1 MASEEIVDPT
11 IRNETSVRRVLLH
24 LMLPFCLTL
33 LAVVAIAWVGYT
45 SYRTTQAGVSQLTDN
60 LLDAVQRNIG
70 QEVADY
76 IMPAVT
82 GNQVASGMIA
92 HAPVQVQDRV
102 FYAYASTVLR
112 EAPQLQSFY
121 LATEQGD
128 FLLVTRSPDK
138 GILDRIRLSG
148 TGTARVF
155 HHELYDEH
163 DTRVKVWDED
173 AKGYDPRTRPWFTD
187 TAGTSSIKWTQP
199 FLFPSDGQ
207 FVMTSSVRF
216 KGGDGHTL
224 VFAANISLNE
234 LSAYLEKIQI
244 GNSGSAMIVDGKGR
258 IMAGRNLSQQ
268 AKAAGWNP
276 DRMVINPKDEPVFSL
291 GYDHYRVRGFGPHNV
306 TTGGRHYITMASALP
321 RYSEGWILLIA
332 VPEKDFASFGHQS
345 SRQSLLFMGIIIVF
359 SLLLGGLFIRQVR
372 RTERVTRQMAAQ
384 QLQITHESA
393 AVRQVAIAPQ
403 LFDPSVEP
411 LVLTT
416 QLARVAQARRVSLWR
431 FLHDGAAMVCEESYD
446 LAQDIHTGGF
456 EMGGAELNRFFAAIG
471 EGAPFTVNTAA
482 ADERTASFER
492 LVMREIG
499 TRTLAVFPVSGSQ
512 GVLGMIALEDPTLL
526 PHLQYFMD
534 LTTNIAGT
542 RFMAQ
547 RALEQHTEQAP
558 VARLPDQAVP
568 PALAPVLTDNMLM
581 HGPELE
587 NIQGASIYSSVAV
600 LVITFSDPVVEGEQE
615 VTALIT
621 LINQL
626 AMDVQAIATEERL
639 FAVEVAGHRMICMA
653 GCTTAPDPGALTR
666 LADAALRMRETFM
679 AALAAAD
686 LEPVFTMGIDY
697 GTAFGGAVGQS
708 PKVFNLWG
716 QTVSLAELMAE
727 GASDPGVI
735 QVTERV
741 YAALRDRYLFRSRGA
756 FFAPNLGLGR
766 AYTLAAR
773 R

>member
-1 MASEEIVDPT
+1 M
-11 IRNETSVRRVLLH
+11 RRVLLH
-24 LMLPFCLTL
+24 LMLPFFLTV

-45 SYRTTQAGVSQLTDN
+45 SYRTTQAGVSRLTHE
-60 LLDAVQRNIG
+60 LLEAVQLNIG

-121 LATEQGD
+121 LADEQGS
-128 FLLVTRSPDK
+128 FMLVTRGTQK
-138 GILDRIRLSG
+138 GLLDRVRLVSKG
-148 TGTARVF
+148 TSRVF

-163 DTRVKVWDED
+163 DTKVKEWDAD
-173 AKGYDPRTRPWFTD
+173 AKDYDPRTRPWYAD
-187 TAGTSSIKWTQP
+187 TNGVNGIKWTQP
-199 FLFPSDGQ
+199 FLFPDDGQ

-224 VFAANISLNE
+224 VFAANISLNQ
-234 LSAYLEKIQI
+234 LSAYLEKIKI
-244 GNSGSAMIVDGKGR
+244 GNSGSAMIVDSKGR
-258 IMAGRNLSQQ
+258 IMAGRNLTQQ
-268 AKAAGWNP
+268 ARAAGWNP
-276 DRMVINPKDEPVFSL
+276 DKMVINPKDEPVFSL

-306 TTGGRHYITMASALP
+306 TTNGQHYITMASALP
-321 RYSEGWILLIA
+321 RYSEGWVLLIA
-332 VPEKDFASFGHQS
+332 VPAQDFASFGRQS
-345 SRQSLLFMGIIIVF
+345 SRQSLQFAGIIVVF
-359 SLLLGGLFIRQVR
+359 SIFVGGLFIRQVR
-372 RTERVTRQMAAQ
+372 RTERGTRQLATQ
-384 QLQITHESA
+384 QAQITLESA
-393 AVRQVAIAPQ
+393 AVRQVAMAPQ

-416 QLARVAQARRVSLWR
+416 QLARVTQARRASLWR

-446 LAQDIHTGGF
+446 LTQDIHTGGF
-456 EMGGAELNRFFAAIG
+456 EMGGPELAKFFAAIN
-471 EGAPFTVNTAA
+471 EGAPFTVGTAA
-482 ADERTASFER
+482 ADERTAAFER

-499 TRTLAVFPVSGSQ
+499 TRTLAVYPVSGPK

-526 PHLQYFMD
+526 PHLQYFLD

-542 RFMAQ
+542 RFAAQ
-547 RALEQHTEQAP
+547 QVLEQHAAQAP
-558 VARLPDQAVP
+558 AGQAPDRP
-568 PALAPVLTDNMLM
+568 PPAALAPVLTDNMLM
-581 HGPELE
+581 HVPELE
-587 NIQGASIYSSVAV
+587 TLQGASIYSSVAV

-626 AMDVQAIATEERL
+626 AMDVQAIAAEEQL

-653 GCTTAPDPGALTR
+653 GCTAAPDPGALSR
-666 LADAALRMRETFM
+666 VADAALRMRETFM

-756 FFAPNLGLGR
+756 FFAPHLGLGR

>member
-1 MASEEIVDPT
+1 MVAPT
-11 IRNETSVRRVLLH
+11 IKNATSSRRVLLH
-24 LMLPFCLTL
+24 LVLPCGRTIV
-33 LAVVAIAWVGYT
+33 AGVAIAWVGYT
-45 SYRTTQAGVSQLTDN
+45 SYRTTQVGVSRLTHE
-60 LLDAVQRNIG
+60 LLEAVQLNIG
-70 QEVADY
+70 QEVSDY

-92 HAPVQVQDRV
+92 HAPVQVQDKV

-112 EAPQLQSFY
+112 EAPQIQSFY
-121 LATEQGD
+121 LAGEQGS
-128 FLLVTRSPDK
+128 FMLVTRSTQK
-138 GILDRIRLSG
+138 GLLDRVRLVT
-148 TGTARVF
+148 TGTSHVF

-163 DTRVKVWDED
+163 DTKVKAWDAD
-173 AKGYDPRTRPWFTD
+173 AKDYDPRTRPWYTNTD
-187 TAGTSSIKWTQP
+187 GASGIKWTQP
-199 FLFPSDGQ
+199 FLFPDDGQ

-234 LSAYLEKIQI
+234 LSAYLEKIKI

-258 IMAGRNLSQQ
+258 IMAGRNLTRQ

-276 DRMVINPKDEPVFSL
+276 DKMVINPKDEPVFSL

-306 TTGGRHYITMASALP
+306 VTNGQHYITMASALP
-321 RYSEGWILLIA
+321 RYSEGWVLLIA
-332 VPEKDFASFGHQS
+332 VPAKDFASFGRQS
-345 SRQSLLFMGIIIVF
+345 SRQSLQFAGIIIVF
-359 SLLLGGLFIRQVR
+359 SLLVGGLFIRQVR
-372 RTERVTRQMAAQ
+372 RTERGSRKLAAQ
-384 QLQITHESA
+384 QAQITLESA
-393 AVRQVAIAPQ
+393 AVRQVAMAPQ

-416 QLARVAQARRVSLWR
+416 QLARVTQARRASLWR

-446 LAQDIHTGGF
+446 LAKDIHTGGF
-456 EMGGAELNRFFAAIG
+456 EMGGAELTKFFAAIG
-471 EGAPFTVNTAA
+471 EGAPFTVGTAA

-499 TRTLAVFPVSGSQ
+499 TRALAVFPVSGPK

-526 PHLQYFMD
+526 PHLQYFLD

-542 RFMAQ
+542 RFAAQ
-547 RALEQHTEQAP
+547 QVLEQHADQAP
-558 VARLPDQAVP
+558 AGHAPERLAP

-581 HGPELE
+581 HVPELE
-587 NIQGASIYSSVAV
+587 TLQGASIYSSVAV

-626 AMDVQAIATEERL
+626 AMDVQAIAAEEQL

-653 GCTTAPDPGALTR
+653 GCTTAPDPGALSR
-666 LADAALRMRETFM
+666 VADAALKMRETFM

-756 FFAPNLGLGR
+756 FFAPHLGLGR